1 MSAASPIRVDP
12 AVAALQGRADA
23 IVAELLRQNERRWV
37 ALGQR
42 DRERVELVA
51 RTVAWRLL
59 SEPAARL
66 DRAAIEGDATGFAEA
81 VRELFAL

>member
-12 AVAALQGRADA
+12 AVTALQGRADT
-23 IVAELLRQNERRWV
+23 IVDELLRQNERRWV
-37 ALGQR
+37 ALGER

-51 RTVAWRLL
+51 KTVAWRLL

-66 DRAAIEGDATGFAEA
+66 DRAGMDGDASGYAQA